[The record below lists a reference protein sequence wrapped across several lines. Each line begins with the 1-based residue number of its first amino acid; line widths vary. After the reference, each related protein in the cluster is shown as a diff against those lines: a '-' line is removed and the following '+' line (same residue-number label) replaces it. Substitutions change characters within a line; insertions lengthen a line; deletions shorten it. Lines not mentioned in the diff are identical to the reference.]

1 MKIEI
6 EIEEVKDVEDLEFIY
21 AWCGLFGC
29 GGQIT

>member
-1 MKIEI
+1 MKI

-21 AWCGLFGC
+21 AWCGLIGC